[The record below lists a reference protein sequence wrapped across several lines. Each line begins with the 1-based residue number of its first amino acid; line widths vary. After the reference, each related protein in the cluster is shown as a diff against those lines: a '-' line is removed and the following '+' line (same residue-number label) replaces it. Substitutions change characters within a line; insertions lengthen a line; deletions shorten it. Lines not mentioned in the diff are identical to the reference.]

1 MYEDSDTDDAAASDS
16 DSCAE
21 TVPDNENKTEEPKAI
36 VAVPT
41 PSEPPSVDPAPA
53 PPTEQPKP
61 SLPLQPALSNVAEST
76 GESCNF
82 VSYIH

>member
-1 MYEDSDTDDAAASDS
+1 MLGIGNPERKLNLKLNRPVCMKILILTIAAASDS

-41 PSEPPSVDPAPA
+41 PSEPPSVD
-53 PPTEQPKP
+53 
-61 SLPLQPALSNVAEST
+61 SSSCST
-76 GESCNF
+76 N
-82 VSYIH
+82 